1 MLYCSHRNTGGYNP
15 YDRIPGTRPQDPECK
30 NCEQR
35 PYIVKGDTGTRG
47 NAGFEGP
54 KGESGEP
61 GPPGN
66 PGPRGNRVSFHGYL
80 LIWFNSLFSLCLV
93 TIPGT
98 KQEDLVSM
106 DTC

>member
-1 MLYCSHRNTGGYNP
+1 MISDREDKSSLNMNLTVLSHRNGGGYNP

-47 NAGFEGP
+47 KAGFEGS

-66 PGPRGNRVSFHGYL
+66 PGARGNRVSESFSMATNINYHG
-80 LIWFNSLFSLCLV
+80 N
-93 TIPGT
+93 
-98 KQEDLVSM
+98 
-106 DTC
+106 